1 MILRNL
7 DNNTL
12 QLYSTDGISTVFHT
26 NVSLKLKVST
36 SYQYL
41 GQIATLYYQAGIPL
55 PAVTVVTTSIKHWIN
70 IFGDTE
76 YGAASDQLSAKIL
89 KV

>member
-1 MILRNL
+1 MILWNL

-12 QLYSTDGISTVFHT
+12 QQYSTDGISTGIGT
-26 NVSLKLKVST
+26 NVSLKVST

-70 IFGDTE
+70 IFGDTAE
-76 YGAASDQLSAKIL
+76 YGAASDHLSAKIL